1 MWGKK
6 KESKGNISEVYTMDC
21 DFILLYSCHCMQDLQ
36 EHVEGGSFI
45 FVSNNGERDETG
57 PLKG

>member
-1 MWGKK
+1 MGKK
-6 KESKGNISEVYTMDC
+6 KERKGNISEVYTMVC
-21 DFILLYSCHCMQDLQ
+21 DFILLCCHCMQDFQ